1 MKSLRF
7 LAVLALSLAPSLL
20 VLPVAQAQP
29 QFPNKPIKIV
39 VPFPPGGAVDN
50 LARVVGTKLTE
61 ALGQPTVVDNR
72 PGAGGSIGSEVV
84 AKSPGDGYTLLMG
97 STSSLSV
104 VPNLQKVPYDA
115 IRDFSPITLVAFV
128 PHVLVINA
136 QTPANNLQEFI
147 ALAKSK
153 PGQLNFASVGNGTPH
168 HIAGEMFKQMAGVN
182 LVHVPYKG
190 TAPALTD
197 LVAGHVTM
205 MSVELASALPFI
217 KSGKLKALGVATPQ
231 RVSLAPDLPTVSEAG
246 VPGFE
251 VTSWYGVVGPAGI
264 PPDVSKLLAST
275 ISKAVASPDVKEKLA
290 GMGAFPVGG
299 TPDEFG
305 TFMKKEYAKWAKAI
319 KDSGAT
325 VN

>member
-7 LAVLALSLAPSLL
+7 LAVLALSLAI
-20 VLPVAQAQP
+20 LPAAQAQP
-29 QFPNKPIKIV
+29 FPTKPIKIV
-39 VPFPPGGAVDN
+39 VPFPPGGAVDS
-50 LARVVGTKLTE
+50 LARMVGTKLTE
-61 ALGQPTVVDNR
+61 SLGHPTVIDNR
-72 PGAGGSIGSEVV
+72 PGAGGTIGSEVV

-104 VPNLQKVPYDA
+104 APNLQKVPYDPV
-115 IRDFSPITLVAFV
+115 RDFSPITLVAFV

-136 QTPANNLQEFI
+136 QTPANNLAEFI
-147 ALAKSK
+147 AYAKSR

-182 LVHVPYKG
+182 LIHVPYKG

-217 KSGKLKALGVATPQ
+217 KAGKLKALGVATPQ
-231 RVSLAPDLPTVSEAG
+231 RVPLAPELPTISEAG

-264 PPDVSKLLAST
+264 PPEVSRLLAAT
-275 ISKAVASPDVKEKLA
+275 ISKAVAAPDMREKLA

-299 TPDEFG
+299 TPEDFG
-305 TFMKKEYAKWAKAI
+305 VFMKKEYAKWAKAI